1 MPVGYTHYLI
11 RKLGSA
17 GLASFFR
24 ETHVIG
30 EENVPLDGPVVLYEH
45 PNPKHLYT
53 SDADSLP

>member
-1 MPVGYTHYLI
+1 MPVGYTHSFI

-30 EENVPLDGPVVLYEH
+30 EENMPVDGPVVLYEH
-45 PNPKHLYT
+45 HISKPYT
-53 SDADSLP
+53 RVC